1 MGQKREI
8 KEILES
14 ILGTTIHFTS
24 DKEDAETKIKNEF
37 IRIIG
42 LFEEAWQRQ
51 HKLYDEFKI
60 DISTIDDIYFQVI
73 ESLVHF
79 CFEPVAAEAIL
90 FYVYTRFDDNKRVVP
105 FLDDEGVE
113 HMFNTKEELW
123 EYLVDLKIKID
134 KNAQG
139 KTPK

>member
-1 MGQKREI
+1 MGQKKEI

-14 ILGTTIHFTS
+14 ILGTTVHLTS
-24 DKEDAETKIKNEF
+24 DKVDEETKIKNEF
-37 IRIIG
+37 SRIID

-51 HKLYDEFKI
+51 HKLFDQFKM
-60 DISTIDDIYFQVI
+60 DISSIDDIYFQII

-90 FYVYTRFDDNKRVVP
+90 FYVYTRFADSKEIVP

-113 HMFNTKEELW
+113 HIFNSKEELW

>member
-51 HKLYDEFKI
+51 HKLYDKFKI

-113 HMFNTKEELW
+113 YMFNTKEELW